1 MVLFF
6 DIDGTLLSTTGCGV
20 AAMQIAARRR
30 FGESFSFD
38 GIPVAG
44 RLDPLIISD
53 ALVRNGIA
61 DTGEH
66 HRVLRAEYGA
76 ILGEMLHERAEAAA
90 LPGVHD
96 LLAAL
101 AEPARHGHVTLALL
115 TGNFEETG
123 LLKLRRCGIEPDLFA
138 FGVYGDHA
146 PTSPPAREDL
156 VPVGMERARRRRNR
170 ALSSGEFVVIGDTP
184 HDVRCAVVHGGRS
197 LAVATG
203 RSSVQE
209 LRDAG
214 ADLAV
219 PDLRETRRLVDW
231 ILSVPAS

>member
-20 AAMQIAARRR
+20 AAMQVAARRR
-30 FGESFSFD
+30 FGESFSFE
-38 GIPVAG
+38 GISVAG
-44 RLDPLIISD
+44 RLDPLIIAE
-53 ALVRNGIA
+53 ALARNGIA
-61 DTGEH
+61 DTPEH
-66 HRVLRAEYGA
+66 HHALRAEYGA
-76 ILGEMLHERAEAAA
+76 ILDAMLESKAEAAA
-90 LPGVHD
+90 LPGVHE

-101 AEPARHGHVTLALL
+101 AEPARRGQVVLALL

-123 LLKLRRCGIEPDLFA
+123 LLKLRRCGIDPDLFA

-146 PTSPPAREDL
+146 PTTPPKREDL
-156 VPVGMERARRRRNR
+156 VPVGMQRAARRGSR
-170 ALSSGEFVVIGDTP
+170 AYARGEFVVIGDTP
-184 HDVRCAVVHGGRS
+184 HDVRCALVHGGRS

-203 RSSVQE
+203 RSNVEE

-219 PDLRETRRLVDW
+219 PDLRDTRRLVDW
-231 ILSVPAS
+231 ILSVPA

>member
-6 DIDGTLLSTTGCGV
+6 DIDGTLLSTTGAGV

-30 FGESFSFD
+30 FGEAFSFD

-44 RLDPLIISD
+44 RLDPLIIAD
-53 ALVRNGIA
+53 ALARNGIA
-61 DTGEH
+61 DTHEH
-66 HRVLRAEYGA
+66 HAALRADYGM
-76 ILGEMLHERAEAAA
+76 ILDSMLADSTHAKA

-101 AEPARHGHVTLALL
+101 AEPASRGHVTLALL

-123 LLKLRRCGIEPDLFA
+123 LLKLRRCGIDPALFA

-146 PTSPPAREDL
+146 PASPPRREDL
-156 VPVGMERARRRRNR
+156 VPVGMQRARARGIRDY
-170 ALSSGEFVVIGDTP
+170 SPGEFVVIGDTP

-203 RSSVQE
+203 RSSVEE
-209 LRDAG
+209 LRTAG

-219 PDLRETRRLVDW
+219 HDLRDTRRLVEWMLD
-231 ILSVPAS
+231 VPA

>member
-20 AAMQIAARRR
+20 AAMQQAARRR
-30 FGESFSFD
+30 FGDHFSFD

-44 RLDPLIISD
+44 RLDPLIIAD
-53 ALVRNGIA
+53 ALARNGIA
-61 DTGEH
+61 DTPDH
-66 HRVLRAEYGA
+66 HAALRAEYGGLLA
-76 ILGEMLHERAEAAA
+76 AMLERSDEAAA

-101 AEPARHGHVTLALL
+101 AAPARQGRVTLALL
-115 TGNFEETG
+115 TGNFEEAG
-123 LLKLRRCGIEPDLFA
+123 LLKLRRCGIDPGLFS

-156 VPVGMERARRRRNR
+156 VPVGMDRARRHGRP
-170 ALSSGEFVVIGDTP
+170 ALGPGEFIVIGDTP

-203 RSSVQE
+203 RSTVEE
-209 LRDAG
+209 LHQAG

-219 PDLRETRRLVDW
+219 PDLRETQRLVDW
-231 ILSVPAS
+231 MLGPSA